1 MKATVNNA
9 TAFEVSSNINSK
21 TVVLNDQSLPLDLLQ
36 NGAHLHF
43 VWKGKSVNVEV
54 LSVSKEEKK
63 VVLKVNNKTTEV
75 RLEEPL
81 DALLNSLGF
90 SSANSSKIKQ
100 VKSPMP
106 GLVLSISAE
115 VGKEIKKDEPEKST
129 IHVDAEELPKRI
141 FSMNYNC
148 QFWENYPLFNPFGS
162 TPAKF
167 LLLNT
172 PIFIPKAKILLLG
185 IAIYLLI

>member
-21 TVVLNDQSLPLDLLQ
+21 TVVLNEQTLPLDLLQ
-36 NGAHLHF
+36 NGSHLHF
-43 VWKGKSVNVEV
+43 VWKGKSINVEV

-63 VVLKVNNKTTEV
+63 VILKIDNKTAEV

-100 VKSPMP
+100 LKSPMP
-106 GLVLSISAE
+106 GLVLSISAA
-115 VGKEIKKDEPEKST
+115 VGKEIKKDEP
-129 IHVDAEELPKRI
+129 
-141 FSMNYNC
+141 
-148 QFWENYPLFNPFGS
+148 
-162 TPAKF
+162 
-167 LLLNT
+167 
-172 PIFIPKAKILLLG
+172 
-185 IAIYLLI
+185 LLILEAMKMENVIKSPTDGVVKSIAVNAGQAVEKGSVMITFE

>member
-9 TAFEVSSNINSK
+9 TAFEVSSNFNSK
-21 TVVLNDQSLPLDLLQ
+21 TVLLNDQSLPLDLLQ

-54 LSVSKEEKK
+54 ISLSKEEKK

-90 SSANSSKIKQ
+90 SSANNAKIKQ

-115 VGKEIKKDEPEKST
+115 IGKEIKKDEP
-129 IHVDAEELPKRI
+129 
-141 FSMNYNC
+141 
-148 QFWENYPLFNPFGS
+148 
-162 TPAKF
+162 
-167 LLLNT
+167 
-172 PIFIPKAKILLLG
+172 
-185 IAIYLLI
+185 LLILEAMKMENVIKSPTDGVVKSISVNAGQAVEKGSVMITFE

>member
-9 TAFEVSSNINSK
+9 PAFEVSSNINSK
-21 TVVLNDQSLPLDLLQ
+21 TVLLNDQSLPLDLLQ

-54 LSVSKEEKK
+54 ISLPKEEKK

-90 SSANSSKIKQ
+90 SSANNAKIKQ

-115 VGKEIKKDEPEKST
+115 IGKEIKKDEPLLILEAMKMNNEVKALTSGKVKS
-129 IHVDAEELPKRI
+129 IHVAEGIMVRKNQL
-141 FSMNYNC
+141 
-148 QFWENYPLFNPFGS
+148 
-162 TPAKF
+162 
-167 LLLNT
+167 
-172 PIFIPKAKILLLG
+172 ILEFE
-185 IAIYLLI
+185 

>member
-1 MKATVNNA
+1 MKATVNNV
-9 TAFEVSSNINSK
+9 TTFEVSSNTNSK
-21 TVVLNDQSLPLDLLQ
+21 TVVLNNQTLPLDLLQ

-54 LSVSKEEKK
+54 LSISKEEKK
-63 VVLKVNNKTTEV
+63 VLLKVNNKTAEV

-115 VGKEIKKDEPEKST
+115 VGKDVKKDEP
-129 IHVDAEELPKRI
+129 
-141 FSMNYNC
+141 
-148 QFWENYPLFNPFGS
+148 
-162 TPAKF
+162 
-167 LLLNT
+167 
-172 PIFIPKAKILLLG
+172 
-185 IAIYLLI
+185 LLILEAMKMENVIKSPTDGIVKSISVSAGQAVEKGSVMITFE

>member
-1 MKATVNNA
+1 MKAIVNNA
-9 TAFEVSSNINSK
+9 TVFQVSSNTNRK

-43 VWKGKSVNVEV
+43 VWKGKSINVEV

-63 VVLKVNNKTTEV
+63 VILKIDNKTAEV

-100 VKSPMP
+100 LKSPMP
-106 GLVLSISAE
+106 GLVLSISAA
-115 VGKEIKKDEPEKST
+115 VGKEIKKDEP
-129 IHVDAEELPKRI
+129 
-141 FSMNYNC
+141 
-148 QFWENYPLFNPFGS
+148 
-162 TPAKF
+162 
-167 LLLNT
+167 
-172 PIFIPKAKILLLG
+172 
-185 IAIYLLI
+185 LLILEAMKMENVIKSPTDGVVKSISVNAGQAVEKGSVMITFE